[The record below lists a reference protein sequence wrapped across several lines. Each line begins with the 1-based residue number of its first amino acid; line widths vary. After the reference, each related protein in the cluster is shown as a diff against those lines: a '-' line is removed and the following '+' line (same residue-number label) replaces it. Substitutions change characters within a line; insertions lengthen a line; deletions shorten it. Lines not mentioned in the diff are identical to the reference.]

1 MKIFFYLEHKNVVF
15 SATSNY
21 RREIG
26 AIDHLLSNH
35 SESIVSPPRT
45 QLLHRKLK
53 ENFFFLAIQ
62 VEREIW
68 KGERPEGIWLY
79 LLSRL
84 MCVST
89 RYLYIVNKMR
99 SHMISFLLV
108 LLKQKRRFFLSLDEL
123 ASLRYSKCSTFL
135 FYHR

>member
-62 VEREIW
+62 VEREI
-68 KGERPEGIWLY
+68 
-79 LLSRL
+79 
-84 MCVST
+84 
-89 RYLYIVNKMR
+89 
-99 SHMISFLLV
+99 
-108 LLKQKRRFFLSLDEL
+108 
-123 ASLRYSKCSTFL
+123 
-135 FYHR
+135 